1 MVGSSRRRDLR
12 SVLGARLRTLSATH
26 LRQKAIRLPYA
37 VTGGNEFQ
45 TIVNDQS
52 QIPGLVY
59 DVTLEGV
66 VASEEDRTKAAM
78 DAQLAGTF
86 FAFKNDLR
94 IEPM

>member
-45 TIVNDQS
+45 TTS
-52 QIPGLVY
+52 RRYP
-59 DVTLEGV
+59 
-66 VASEEDRTKAAM
+66 ASSMTC
-78 DAQLAGTF
+78 QGG
-86 FAFKNDLR
+86 
-94 IEPM
+94 